1 MIPDTLPDRGFACG
15 PFAVI
20 EVGLIPVLHFGRQSD
35 VAETPGGIR
44 FQLVLFFRGVDRLKS
59 PRAFFGQRP
68 ANRLPVILPFPV
80 AVDCSISFQLMC
92 RIDDTVILPPL
103 RFGGGNVMIPE
114 GSSRDSNHIAFEF
127 RQIGRSRHGPA
138 ECFIFT
144 FSADPEDAD
153 HKWHLRG

>member
-1 MIPDTLPDRGFACG
+1 
-15 PFAVI
+15 
-20 EVGLIPVLHFGRQSD
+20 
-35 VAETPGGIR
+35 
-44 FQLVLFFRGVDRLKS
+44 
-59 PRAFFGQRP
+59 
-68 ANRLPVILPFPV
+68 
-80 AVDCSISFQLMC
+80 MC

-144 FSADPEDAD
+144 FSADPQDAD